1 MWDQGEEIT
10 SEKRHPYDFAL
21 WKAAKP
27 GEPWWESPWGR
38 GRPGWHIECSVMS
51 TRYLGPKIDI
61 HGGGSDLIFP
71 HHENERAQSESL
83 LGDKWV
89 KYWLHTGM
97 LTIRGEKMSKS
108 LGNIISLRDALKEW
122 GPETIRMWVLSAH
135 YRSVLEYSEQSL
147 SQARRLVERLRD
159 IAADLARRL
168 SKETYSHYVKE
179 SELATLFRV
188 REILRKWHE
197 AMSDDFNMGLAVSY
211 VWEFTNTYYK
221 EVASSESAAVLA
233 LSQRVLMEFNRV
245 YAVADD
251 LLEASPVAPETSVED
266 SLVDL
271 LVEVRSQL
279 RKSKMY
285 DLADYIRLR
294 LSSLGFLLM
303 DKGDKTE
310 WKRAVRQGSGNA

>member
-1 MWDQGEEIT
+1 
-10 SEKRHPYDFAL
+10 
-21 WKAAKP
+21 
-27 GEPWWESPWGR
+27 
-38 GRPGWHIECSVMS
+38 
-51 TRYLGPKIDI
+51 
-61 HGGGSDLIFP
+61 
-71 HHENERAQSESL
+71 
-83 LGDKWV
+83 
-89 KYWLHTGM
+89 
-97 LTIRGEKMSKS
+97 
-108 LGNIISLRDALKEW
+108 
-122 GPETIRMWVLSAH
+122 
-135 YRSVLEYSEQSL
+135 
-147 SQARRLVERLRD
+147 
-159 IAADLARRL
+159 
-168 SKETYSHYVKE
+168 
-179 SELATLFRV
+179 
-188 REILRKWHE
+188 
-197 AMSDDFNMGLAVSY
+197 
-211 VWEFTNTYYK
+211 
-221 EVASSESAAVLA
+221 AAVLA

>member
-1 MWDQGEEIT
+1 
-10 SEKRHPYDFAL
+10 
-21 WKAAKP
+21 
-27 GEPWWESPWGR
+27 
-38 GRPGWHIECSVMS
+38 
-51 TRYLGPKIDI
+51 
-61 HGGGSDLIFP
+61 
-71 HHENERAQSESL
+71 
-83 LGDKWV
+83 
-89 KYWLHTGM
+89 LHTGM

-188 REILRKWHE
+188 RELSRKWHE
-197 AMSDDFNMGLAVSY
+197 AMSDDFNMGQAVSY

-221 EVASSESAAVLA
+221 EVTSSESAAVLA
-233 LSQRVLMEFNRV
+233 LSQRVLTEFNRV

-251 LLEASPVAPETSVED
+251 LLEASPVAPETGVED

-303 DKGDKTE
+303 DKGDITE

>member
-1 MWDQGEEIT
+1 
-10 SEKRHPYDFAL
+10 
-21 WKAAKP
+21 
-27 GEPWWESPWGR
+27 
-38 GRPGWHIECSVMS
+38 
-51 TRYLGPKIDI
+51 
-61 HGGGSDLIFP
+61 
-71 HHENERAQSESL
+71 
-83 LGDKWV
+83 
-89 KYWLHTGM
+89 M

-188 REILRKWHE
+188 RELLRKWHE